1 MELGANGYTTCEVL
15 EQQQQLNKASVIIR
29 TRRNYSYKMLTMDYC
44 CALHNAVA
52 SRLMYCCSLRKEKSS
67 D

>member
-1 MELGANGYTTCEVL
+1 MKLGANGYTTCEGL
-15 EQQQQLNKASVIIR
+15 EQQQQLNKAFVIIR
-29 TRRNYSYKMLTMDYC
+29 TRRNYSNKILTVDYC

-52 SRLMYCCSLRKEKSS
+52 NRLMCCCSLRQEKSS